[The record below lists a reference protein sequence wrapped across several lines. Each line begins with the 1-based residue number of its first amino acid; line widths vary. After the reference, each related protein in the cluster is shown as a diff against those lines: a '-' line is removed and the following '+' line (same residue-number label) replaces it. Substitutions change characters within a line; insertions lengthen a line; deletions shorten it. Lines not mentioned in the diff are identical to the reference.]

1 MFIFSVDDLIVLT
14 EAVAYQMMQG
24 NYDRALQSNVATM
37 YSNLKLYGAQLEAL
51 YKDFLDRLV
60 MSYKV
65 YLLYISIT
73 FAFSNLKICF
83 QFYMN
88 LVSNSACSFKS

>member
-1 MFIFSVDDLIVLT
+1 MEKSLLYIFVLCLTVDDLIVLT

-51 YKDFLDRLV
+51 FKDFLDRLV
-60 MSYKV
+60 
-65 YLLYISIT
+65 LFFFL
-73 FAFSNLKICF
+73 FSKC
-83 QFYMN
+83 
-88 LVSNSACSFKS
+88 V

>member
-1 MFIFSVDDLIVLT
+1 MRSDNHTVTSSLCIAALSYNLFFVAVDDLIVLT

-51 YKDFLDRLV
+51 YKDFLDRFV
-60 MSYKV
+60 HRRQ
-65 YLLYISIT
+65 
-73 FAFSNLKICF
+73 N
-83 QFYMN
+83 
-88 LVSNSACSFKS
+88 

>member
-1 MFIFSVDDLIVLT
+1 MLLFTVDDLIVLT

-51 YKDFLDRLV
+51 YKDFLDRCVFFVNVYFDIRFL
-60 MSYKV
+60 V
-65 YLLYISIT
+65 YLHRLFVIDT
-73 FAFSNLKICF
+73 
-83 QFYMN
+83 
-88 LVSNSACSFKS
+88 

>member
-1 MFIFSVDDLIVLT
+1 MCDTIKIKLAYYFLLMLGIFSLIAVDDLIVLT

-51 YKDFLDRLV
+51 YKDFLDRFV
-60 MSYKV
+60 
-65 YLLYISIT
+65 IS
-73 FAFSNLKICF
+73 
-83 QFYMN
+83 
-88 LVSNSACSFKS
+88 

>member
-1 MFIFSVDDLIVLT
+1 MSKNLKTYMILFFTVDDLIVLT

-51 YKDFLDRLV
+51 YKDFLDRFV
-60 MSYKV
+60 FV
-65 YLLYISIT
+65 
-73 FAFSNLKICF
+73 
-83 QFYMN
+83 FY
-88 LVSNSACSFKS
+88 VFK

>member
-1 MFIFSVDDLIVLT
+1 MIIDFYFIVDDLIVLT

-24 NYDRALQSNVATM
+24 NFDRALQSNVATM

-60 MSYKV
+60 HYVLIFMLQLILFLV
-65 YLLYISIT
+65 LSI
-73 FAFSNLKICF
+73 F
-83 QFYMN
+83 QY
-88 LVSNSACSFKS
+88 

>member
-1 MFIFSVDDLIVLT
+1 MFVVTVDDLIVLT

-51 YKDFLDRLV
+51 YKDFLDRFAQICFMLV
-60 MSYKV
+60 MRDI
-65 YLLYISIT
+65 YLNYG
-73 FAFSNLKICF
+73 
-83 QFYMN
+83 
-88 LVSNSACSFKS
+88 SFDMF

>member
-1 MFIFSVDDLIVLT
+1 MILFFTVDDLIVLT

-51 YKDFLDRLV
+51 YKDFLDRFVLV
-60 MSYKV
+60 
-65 YLLYISIT
+65 
-73 FAFSNLKICF
+73 
-83 QFYMN
+83 FY
-88 LVSNSACSFKS
+88 VFK

>member
-1 MFIFSVDDLIVLT
+1 MCDTIKITLAYYFLLMLGFFSLIAVDDLIVLT

-51 YKDFLDRLV
+51 YKDFLDRFV
-60 MSYKV
+60 
-65 YLLYISIT
+65 IS
-73 FAFSNLKICF
+73 
-83 QFYMN
+83 
-88 LVSNSACSFKS
+88 

>member
-1 MFIFSVDDLIVLT
+1 MFVICNVLCLAVDDLIVLT

-51 YKDFLDRLV
+51 FKDFLDRSV
-60 MSYKV
+60 FIFV
-65 YLLYISIT
+65 PT
-73 FAFSNLKICF
+73 F
-83 QFYMN
+83 
-88 LVSNSACSFKS
+88 